1 MIGELGGSKMDKISN
16 GLNFRFLL
24 LENYKTMSIT
34 EEELVVIFM
43 LEHLIKEGNTFV
55 TADLLSLRMN
65 YSVKDIDTILVKLIN
80 KGLLEY
86 KTLDDKTI
94 TSLRP
99 LYKRL
104 HERFKIDFEFQYLD
118 DKNESVET
126 TVTNLYERFQNE
138 FGRPLSPL
146 EIQRISEWFQYEY
159 SENEIIDALNEATSK
174 KQFSIKT
181 VDRILLQKTTAKN
194 RKDEGYSTATDANH
208 ADVAKVLEKAKQA
221 WMAKNDEE

>member
-1 MIGELGGSKMDKISN
+1 MIGKLGGSKMDKISN

-99 LYKRL
+99 LYKRD
-104 HERFKIDFEFQYLD
+104 RK
-118 DKNESVET
+118 SV
-126 TVTNLYERFQNE
+126 V
-138 FGRPLSPL
+138 
-146 EIQRISEWFQYEY
+146 
-159 SENEIIDALNEATSK
+159 
-174 KQFSIKT
+174 
-181 VDRILLQKTTAKN
+181 
-194 RKDEGYSTATDANH
+194 
-208 ADVAKVLEKAKQA
+208 
-221 WMAKNDEE
+221 